1 MRRKQCLHK
10 QALSCKGLTYNTKM
24 MKKRCTYPYIQ
35 RLSLLAFALCF
46 GALVVAQPSLPQR
59 SVTVLPTQE
68 LDFGIFYA
76 SSAGTITVDWQGTV
90 STTGGVVSL
99 SSSTVKPAIFDV
111 SLCQGR
117 NVTVTYAPSVTLYNG
132 VPSLTLNVG
141 PTEKGPSGS
150 TFPVNGDCSFITMLR
165 VGGTLVIPGGAVS
178 GVYNGS
184 FSLTFTQE

>member
-1 MRRKQCLHK
+1 MHMKLIFTSQYFRKLCGLAVMLFFSV
-10 QALSCKGLTYNTKM
+10 ALM
-24 MKKRCTYPYIQ
+24 
-35 RLSLLAFALCF
+35 
-46 GALVVAQPSLPQR
+46 AQPGLPQR

-68 LDFGIFYA
+68 LDFGVFYA

-99 SSSTVKPAIFDV
+99 SSSTVKPAIFDI
-111 SLCQGR
+111 SLCEGR
-117 NVTVTYAPSVTLYNG
+117 NVTVTYDPTVTMTSG

-150 TFPVNGDCSFITMLR
+150 TFPVSGDCNFITTIR
-165 VGGTLVIPGGAVS
+165 VGGTLEVPGGAVS

>member
-1 MRRKQCLHK
+1 
-10 QALSCKGLTYNTKM
+10 
-24 MKKRCTYPYIQ
+24 MKKTRTYQSI
-35 RLSLLAFALCF
+35 LKVTFLVFALCF
-46 GALVVAQPSLPQR
+46 SAVLAAQPALPQR
-59 SVTVLPTQE
+59 TVTVLPTQE

-99 SSSTVKPAIFDV
+99 SNSTVKPAIFDV
-111 SLCQGR
+111 TLCQGR
-117 NVTVTYAPSVTLYNG
+117 NVTVTYDPTVTVSSG

-150 TFPVNGDCSFITMLR
+150 TFPINGDCNFITMLR
-165 VGGTLVIPGGAVS
+165 VGGTLVVPGGAVA